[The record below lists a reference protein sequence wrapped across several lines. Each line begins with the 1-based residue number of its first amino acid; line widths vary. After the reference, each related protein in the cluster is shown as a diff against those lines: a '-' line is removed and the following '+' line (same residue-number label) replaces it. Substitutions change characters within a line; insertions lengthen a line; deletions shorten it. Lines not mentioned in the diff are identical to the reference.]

1 MKYQLK
7 IWVIDYMG
15 GEELSADTDAEAA
28 MLADKYLSENVSD
41 DDLYCAE
48 LHTEHDAHVATYR
61 PHADWEWEGL

>member
-7 IWVIDYMG
+7 IWVTEM
-15 GEELSADTDAEAA
+15 LDAETFIDANDATTAVKQAA
-28 MLADKYLSENVSD
+28 KYLSENISD

-61 PHADWEWEGL
+61 PHADWKWEG